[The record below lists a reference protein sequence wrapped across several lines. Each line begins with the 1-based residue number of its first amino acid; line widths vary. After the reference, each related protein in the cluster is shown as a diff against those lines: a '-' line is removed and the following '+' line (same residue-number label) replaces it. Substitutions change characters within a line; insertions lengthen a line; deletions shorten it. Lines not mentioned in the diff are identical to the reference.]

1 MNQWKP
7 KTAVYFDGT
16 DYFTLA
22 APGAGIANANP
33 EHDEAWSLSFW
44 LDGRVQGTGTIFSNS
59 GDSSDP
65 GWQMQIDS
73 SGRLKIKAGHSTTSQ
88 TSTSLST
95 SYYTYMERGFVN
107 VVFTYD
113 GSGSTS
119 GYTVYSNGHTDSY
132 DNFGS
137 SSISAMAP
145 NATIQIGAGTS
156 SGGSVTD
163 KLFYRTVHNVS
174 LWSKELTATEAHE
187 IYHSQEAP
195 GPNNLLRHSA
205 ASNLVAWWL
214 ASHASDSETT
224 IYDRSSNSNN
234 LTGVGF
240 SASHIVSIR

>member
-22 APGAGIANANP
+22 SPGAGIANANP
-33 EHDEAWSLSFW
+33 THDEAWSMSFW
-44 LDGRVQGTGTIFSNS
+44 IDGRVYGTGTIFANGGS
-59 GDSSDP
+59 SSDP
-65 GWQMQIDS
+65 AWQMQIDS
-73 SGRLKIKAGHSTTSQ
+73 SGRLRIKAGSDTKQ
-88 TSTSLST
+88 TSTSVT
-95 SYYTYMERGFVN
+95 SGYLYYMERGFVN

-137 SSISAMAP
+137 SSIASIGSTS
-145 NATIQIGAGTS
+145 TIKIGAGTS
-156 SGGSVTD
+156 SGDANSD
-163 KLFYRTVHNVS
+163 MMYYRTIHNLS

-224 IYDRSSNSNN
+224 IHDRSSNSNN
-234 LTGVGF
+234 MTGNGF
-240 SASHIVSIR
+240 SSSHIVSIR